1 MTPVPSWFLYF
12 AVVTTVAVLPA
23 TWLLGRVSAWR
34 RLAKLYPAVA
44 GGQAGGRIACGFLV
58 VGRSTYS
65 HMAGLTADPSYLH
78 VSMGL
83 LVRPGYP
90 TISIPWSDITATRD
104 VWRWSLPPAPVVR
117 LRFARDPEIRFLIRP
132 RVAEEVVAAS
142 DGRLVIAERT
152 PA

>member
-23 TWLLGRVSAWR
+23 IWILGRLSAWR
-34 RLAKLYPAVA
+34 RLAERYPAVTS
-44 GGQAGGRIACGFLV
+44 GQGARRIDCVFLV

-65 HMAGLTADPSYLH
+65 HMARLTTDLTHLH

-90 TISIPWSDITATRD
+90 TISVPWPDITATRD
-104 VWRWSLPPAPVVR
+104 VWRWSLPPAPRRAPQVCT
-117 LRFARDPEIRFLIRP
+117 RP
-132 RVAEEVVAAS
+132 
-142 DGRLVIAERT
+142 
-152 PA
+152 